1 MCAAHWSFWHVY
13 ADYIEIMLRFRIGHG
28 DFSLLYTR
36 IVFTASGFFLIPLC
50 SHCINNKLIKWSSD
64 QTYLT
69 RQTKCPNTIVLIMG
83 KSIFV
88 CYSGLLSCII
98 YNIYR
103 INIYSIIINVNSSF
117 YMTSDRNE
125 VTAADNQI
133 TNDTYE
139 DIEGATSNQI
149 KKGRNFNIHLYI

>member
-1 MCAAHWSFWHVY
+1 M
-13 ADYIEIMLRFRIGHG
+13 E
-28 DFSLLYTR
+28 
-36 IVFTASGFFLIPLC
+36 
-50 SHCINNKLIKWSSD
+50 
-64 QTYLT
+64 Q
-69 RQTKCPNTIVLIMG
+69 
-83 KSIFV
+83 SIFV

-125 VTAADNQI
+125 VTAADNPI

-139 DIEGATSNQI
+139 DIEGATGNQI
-149 KKGRNFNIHLYI
+149 KKGRDFNIHLYI